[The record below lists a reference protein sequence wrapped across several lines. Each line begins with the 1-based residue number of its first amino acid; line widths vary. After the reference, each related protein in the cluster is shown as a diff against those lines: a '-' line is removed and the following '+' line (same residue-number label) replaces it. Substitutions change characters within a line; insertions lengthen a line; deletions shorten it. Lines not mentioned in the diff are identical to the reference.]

1 MTRLRYLDTR
11 KASAKCARSVLFE
24 EIGIMDLIGQYDTI
38 RKCWSSPAA
47 VPGHLFS
54 KMRTTRSFRKVP
66 TMRQTQ
72 RIEQVHEHGLP
83 EVMHVRMARRQP
95 RGTRHTAT
103 HNIPFVLMKNLG
115 PSQCRAVCFWESGST
130 DFFGRCPPC
139 NQLVEYLYLILA
151 TWSFEKWKRIPHWN
165 EQLRY
170 KNSWPS
176 SQLHVGLG
184 NKWTS
189 VELHNLV
196 LTAIMRSVQTQGNCI
211 LYVFWVK
218 MSFHFMKGNY
228 GFPLVRLLI
237 YLTCSHFS

>member
-11 KASAKCARSVLFE
+11 KACAKCARSVLFE
-24 EIGIMDLIGQYDTI
+24 EIGIMDMIGQYDTI

-66 TMRQTQ
+66 TMRHTQ

-115 PSQCRAVCFWESGST
+115 PSQCRAVLPNTPGDLPQVRTNVRVWFLGHSSLVSWNYEVCFLNM
-130 DFFGRCPPC
+130 FFKPT
-139 NQLVEYLYLILA
+139 Y
-151 TWSFEKWKRIPHWN
+151 
-165 EQLRY
+165 
-170 KNSWPS
+170 
-176 SQLHVGLG
+176 
-184 NKWTS
+184 
-189 VELHNLV
+189 
-196 LTAIMRSVQTQGNCI
+196 
-211 LYVFWVK
+211 
-218 MSFHFMKGNY
+218 
-228 GFPLVRLLI
+228 
-237 YLTCSHFS
+237 